1 MCWNA
6 SDGNGHS
13 PTSLHEVIRTSKS
26 VAKCCRT
33 DTPLASSSNVSRSRP
48 TTDPHGC
55 FVTRAADDSPEV
67 TSPRWPR
74 RVSQHPPRAW
84 ARGYFDGLTG
94 PVLRAG
100 PDVETRPHS
109 PSGGYAKGNRGRV
122 RMSSP
127 RPAARR
133 THNARPIR
141 HSVGRKVAIHWN
153 IAGASQS
160 GH

>member
-1 MCWNA
+1 MGDPDLEI
-6 SDGNGHS
+6 DGRVLPGRHAACILVERVEK
-13 PTSLHEVIRTSKS
+13 PT
-26 VAKCCRT
+26 
-33 DTPLASSSNVSRSRP
+33 DNRP
-48 TTDPHGC
+48 ARLLSY
-55 FVTRAADDSPEV
+55 RAADDSPEAI
-67 TSPRWPR
+67 SPRWPR
-74 RVSQHPPRAW
+74 RISQHPPRAW

-127 RPAARR
+127 RTAARR
-133 THNARPIR
+133 MHNARPIR

-153 IAGASQS
+153 IAGASQF